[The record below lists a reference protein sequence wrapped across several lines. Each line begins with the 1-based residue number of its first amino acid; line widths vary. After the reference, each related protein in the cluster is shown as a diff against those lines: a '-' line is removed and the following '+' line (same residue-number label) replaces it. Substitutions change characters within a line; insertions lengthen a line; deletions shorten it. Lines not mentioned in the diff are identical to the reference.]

1 MPTKRVK
8 DFRFYCLEK
17 TIKVQYSCMAHNA
30 KEAREKAQED
40 WEYNPQAPEFEWQ
53 ERCWKSIFSEEG

>member
-1 MPTKRVK
+1 MANREAR
-8 DFRFYCLEK
+8 DLRYYCVEK
-17 TIKVQYSCMAHNA
+17 TIKVQYCCMARNA
-30 KEAREKAQED
+30 KEARERAQED